1 MSILPIMQNHI
12 LLLDGAISTML
23 SQSGVLH
30 KEECTELLNATHPL
44 DVLDIHAAYLDAGA
58 DIITANTFGA
68 SALRLSMFGLQDRM
82 EELIQSGVSLCRE
95 AAAGLDRTIYVA
107 ASIGPTGERTQS
119 DPRMPQRMYDSFFQ
133 QCTIAAA
140 AGADILLIETMSD
153 LSEARLALLAARA
166 ACQLPVFCSFTLEPD
181 DNTYAGNP
189 PEVLGLCCAK
199 LSAALCG
206 VNCGLGPE
214 ELFLGYS
221 RLAGA
226 SPLPAFAM
234 PNAGIPVNGSYS
246 LSPDDMATAMQPY
259 LHSGAAAIGG
269 CCGTAP
275 AHIKALRTLLNG
287 FHGHARQAASD
298 AEAICSS
305 CIRLPLNQ
313 LEPYELFNLAG
324 LSSSQAIDR
333 VSVLTME
340 TKVLHLDLANLQA
353 DAIRD
358 ILLPLL
364 PEISNIPIAFHV
376 HNAEQ
381 AHAALFIYPGI
392 AAVYAHSDAY
402 RVHKAAARYGAEII
416 D

>member
-23 SQSGVLH
+23 SQSGILH
-30 KEECTELLNATHPL
+30 KEECPELLNATHPL

-68 SALRLSMFGLQDRM
+68 STLRLSIFGLQDRM

-95 AAAGLDRTIYVA
+95 AAASLDRTVYIA
-107 ASIGPTGERTQS
+107 ASIGPTGERIQS
-119 DPRMPQRMYDSFFQ
+119 DPGMPQRMYDSFFQ
-133 QCTIAAA
+133 QCAIAAA

-153 LSEARLALLAARA
+153 LCEARLALLAARA
-166 ACQLPVFCSFTLEPD
+166 ACQLPVFCSFILEPD

-199 LSAALCG
+199 LGAALCG

-234 PNAGIPVNGSYS
+234 PNAGKPLNGCYS
-246 LSPDDMATAMQPY
+246 LSPGAMATAMQPY

-275 AHIKALRTLLNG
+275 EHIRALRTLLND
-287 FHGHARQAASD
+287 FHGHARQAVPD
-298 AEAICSS
+298 AEAICSTS
-305 CIRLPLNQ
+305 LRLPLDQ
-313 LEPYELFNLAG
+313 LEPFELFNLSG
-324 LSSSQAIDR
+324 LSASQAIDR
-333 VSVLTME
+333 VSALCKE
-340 TKVLHLDLANLQA
+340 AKALHLDLADLQA
-353 DAIRD
+353 DFIRS
-358 ILLPLL
+358 ILLSLL
-364 PEISNIPIAFHV
+364 PKIGKIPVAFHV

-381 AHAALFIYPGI
+381 AHAALFVYPGI

-402 RVHKAAARYGAEII
+402 RVHKAAARYGAEIV